1 VLCEQLIDEDD
12 KANNKKVGPL
22 FDVVAGT
29 LIDAMNA
36 AVLVSNVVNR
46 KKSWEETVTELE
58 NFWKEEGKGLSL
70 LLT

>member
-1 VLCEQLIDEDD
+1 MGEVL
-12 KANNKKVGPL
+12 KVL
-22 FDVVAGT
+22 SIVSIWQYAGT

-46 KKSWEETVTELE
+46 KKSWEEAVTELE

>member
-1 VLCEQLIDEDD
+1 
-12 KANNKKVGPL
+12 
-22 FDVVAGT
+22 
-29 LIDAMNA
+29 MNA

-46 KKSWEETVTELE
+46 KKSWEEAVTELE